1 MTYSGQLE
9 IIMYEAKAKLS
20 DLVREHGEDSKFR
33 NESVIQL
40 KKVDDK
46 VAFNLEGSRYLKE
59 ISVNELIDNEGY
71 GYSANAMDAEKFLE
85 LVDHFVKKFE
95 TKKNCLRIMKYKD

>member
-1 MTYSGQLE
+1 MTYSGQLSNLLD
-9 IIMYEAKAKLS
+9 EAKAKLS
-20 DLVREHGEDSKFR
+20 DLVYEHGSDSKFR
-33 NESVIQL
+33 NERVIQL
-40 KKVDDK
+40 KKVDNN
-46 VAFNLEGSRYLKE
+46 VAFNLDGCRYLKE

-95 TKKNCLRIMKYKD
+95 TKEI